1 MFLSYKCSRGAEI
14 LRQLKARDISL
25 EAVFIESPKPVER
38 VRTVIRSMTYGE
50 ILQLVFRRLLSL
62 VLPEK
67 GGDWLTHD
75 FYRSFSN
82 RVCTV
87 DNFNG
92 KQCETL
98 LRSIGPDI
106 IVLGCS
112 RIIRENI
119 VNIPKIGAFNAHPGL
134 LPKYR
139 GVYTM
144 RWAIHNGDKIGVT
157 VHFVDKGVDT
167 GPILMQ
173 STVNIEENDN
183 IGSLVKK
190 FERLSGE
197 LMAEVLLRMREGQTI
212 TQIPQSKAEG
222 KQYYR
227 MSGKLRRE
235 TDRKLKR
242 LTNEL
247 KSNNI
252 ETYLVENSNK
262 SHPSCGGVQS
272 ND

>member
-1 MFLSYKCSRGAEI
+1 MELKVAFLSYKCPRGAEI
-14 LRQLKARDISL
+14 LRQLKAKNISL
-25 EAVFIESPKPVER
+25 EAIFIESPKPLER
-38 VRTVIRSMTYGE
+38 VRAAIRSMTYGE

-62 VLPEK
+62 FLPEK
-67 GGDWLTHD
+67 GNDWLTHD

-82 RVCTV
+82 RVYTV
-87 DNFNG
+87 ENFNG

-119 VNIPKIGAFNAHPGL
+119 INIPKIGTLNAHPGL

-139 GVYTM
+139 GVQPL
-144 RWAIHNGDKIGVT
+144 RWAIYNGDGIGVT

-173 STVNIEENDN
+173 RTVNIEENDN
-183 IGSLVKK
+183 MGSLVGKC
-190 FERLSGE
+190 ERLSGE
-197 LMAEVLLRMREGQTI
+197 LMAEVLLKMREGQTI
-212 TQIPQSKAEG
+212 TRIPQSKAEG
-222 KQYYR
+222 KQYYK

-235 TDRKLKR
+235 TDRKLSR
-242 LTNEL
+242 LTNEPRGS
-247 KSNNI
+247 K
-252 ETYLVENSNK
+252 
-262 SHPSCGGVQS
+262 
-272 ND
+272 

>member
-1 MFLSYKCSRGAEI
+1 MELKVAFLSYKCSRGAEI
-14 LRQLKARDISL
+14 LRQLKAKNISL
-25 EAVFIESPKPVER
+25 EAIFIESPKPLER
-38 VRTVIRSMTYGE
+38 VRTAIRSMTYGE

-62 VLPEK
+62 FLPEK
-67 GGDWLTHD
+67 GDDWLTHD

-82 RVCTV
+82 RVYTV

-119 VNIPKIGAFNAHPGL
+119 IKIPKIGTLNAHPAL

-139 GVYTM
+139 GVYTI
-144 RWAIHNGDKIGVT
+144 RWAIYNGDKIGVT
-157 VHFVDKGVDT
+157 VHFIDKGIDT

-173 STVNIEENDN
+173 RAVNMEENDN
-183 IGSLVKK
+183 IDSLVGKC
-190 FERLSGE
+190 ERLSGE
-197 LMAEVLLRMREGQTI
+197 LMAEVLLKMRKGQTI

-222 KQYYR
+222 KQYYK

-235 TDRKLKR
+235 TDRKLSR
-242 LTNEL
+242 LTNEPRGS
-247 KSNNI
+247 K
-252 ETYLVENSNK
+252 
-262 SHPSCGGVQS
+262 
-272 ND
+272 

>member
-1 MFLSYKCSRGAEI
+1 MELKAVFLSYKCSRGAEI
-14 LRQLKARDISL
+14 LRQLKAKNISL
-25 EAVFIESPKPVER
+25 EAIFIESPKPLER

-50 ILQLVFRRLLSL
+50 ILALVFRRLLSFL
-62 VLPEK
+62 LPGK
-67 GGDWLTHD
+67 GNDWLTHD

-82 RVCTV
+82 RVYTV

-119 VNIPKIGAFNAHPGL
+119 INIPKIGTLNAHPGL

-139 GVYTM
+139 GVYTIG
-144 RWAIHNGDKIGVT
+144 WAIHNGDKIGVT
-157 VHFVDKGVDT
+157 VHFIDKGVDT
-167 GPILMQ
+167 GPILTQ
-173 STVNIEENDN
+173 RTVNIEENDN
-183 IGSLVKK
+183 MGSLVEKC
-190 FERLSGE
+190 ERLSGE
-197 LMAEVLLRMREGQTI
+197 LMAEVLLKMREGQTI

-222 KQYYR
+222 KQYYK

-235 TDRKLKR
+235 TDRKLSR

-247 KSNNI
+247 RGSK
-252 ETYLVENSNK
+252 
-262 SHPSCGGVQS
+262 
-272 ND
+272 